1 MNICDNQTNPQ
12 DTHDYRQ
19 VLIKQAE
26 RMLDQCG
33 YVVLSTVNEY
43 GFPRPV
49 AIDVLRHDGISVL
62 WMTTYLSSEK
72 VKHIRK
78 NAKAGICYVHDDNS
92 VAMTGTVKI
101 LTDKDIRHDLWKD
114 FMVHYFP
121 KGPDDPDYCI
131 LRFESA
137 EATLWIDCKF
147 EHITL

>member
-12 DTHDYRQ
+12 DTHDNRQ

-78 NAKAGICYVHDDNS
+78 NAKAGICYVDNDNS
-92 VAMTGTVKI
+92 VTMTGAVKI
-101 LTDKDIRHDLWKD
+101 LTDREIRHDLWKD

-121 KGPDDPDYCI
+121 NGPDDPDYCI
-131 LRFESA
+131 LRFETA
-137 EATLWIDCKF
+137 EAKLWIDCKF
-147 EHITL
+147 ERITL